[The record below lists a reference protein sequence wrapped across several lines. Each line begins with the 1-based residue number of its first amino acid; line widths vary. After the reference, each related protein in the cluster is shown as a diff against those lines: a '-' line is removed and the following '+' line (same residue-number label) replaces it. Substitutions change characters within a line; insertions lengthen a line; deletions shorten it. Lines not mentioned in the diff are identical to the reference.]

1 MKKKICIL
9 DYGSG
14 NIRSLK
20 NSLKRIG
27 YNCDFFSDNLKKNYD
42 IVFIPGVGSFSKS
55 SKLIRKPKYINFLN
69 KIKNESFI
77 FGICLGMQLFM
88 SEGEESGKSKGL
100 NFIDGNVKKLEQ
112 IDILP
117 LVGFQ
122 AAYFNKNSE
131 LKFLTNYSGEKFY
144 FIHSYHVITNNIK
157 NTIGHSKYKK
167 IKYCV
172 SVKKQNIFGTQFHP
186 EKSGEIGLNF
196 LKSYLENV

>member
-1 MKKKICIL
+1 MSHNNHIL
-9 DYGSG
+9 EVAKGAARSSAEIILKALDHPRNVDYKG
-14 NIRSLK
+14 K
-20 NSLKRIG
+20 T
-27 YNCDFFSDNLKKNYD
+27 NLVTQTDRDSELN
-42 IVFIPGVGSFSKS
+42 
-55 SKLIRKPKYINFLN
+55 LISIISRKFPDHSIL
-69 KIKNESFI
+69 
-77 FGICLGMQLFM
+77 
-88 SEGEESGKSKGL
+88 GEESGKSKGL
-100 NFIDGNVKKLEQ
+100 NFIGGNVKKLKQ

-122 AAYFNKNSE
+122 AVYFNKNSE

-172 SVKKQNIFGTQFHP
+172 SDKKQNIFGTQFHP